1 MATATRTRVAPPL
14 LDWSEDH
21 RGEFARGVVSA
32 RHQLARLPLFTDE
45 ALAAMLDR
53 HDRDNLD
60 VCTMGRDPAERSSW
74 RDVPVCRHLPGHHL
88 IEAVHQTRLWVH
100 ARHALDTDSAL
111 KPVFAAM
118 MDQLRHLNPGWAP
131 LRAYGGVVIASPGA
145 QVFLHSDIS
154 ETMMFQVRGAQQVF
168 VYPPRDPWVS
178 DRALEGVLLGEAGED
193 LPYDPSWDAEA
204 ARIDM
209 ERGSF
214 AAWPL
219 HAPHRISFGNELS
232 VTLVLEVVTQES
244 LLKNAVLH
252 ANGLM
257 RRAGFNPKSADTAGL
272 GAAVKLAISRAA
284 KAAGAVR
291 RRRGEADISDVS
303 LARAL
308 EQA

>member
-100 ARHALDTDSAL
+100 ARHALDTDSEL

-154 ETMMFQVRGAQQVF
+154 ETMMFQVRGSQQVF

-193 LPYDPSWDAEA
+193 LPYDPSWDSEA

-219 HAPHRISFGNELS
+219 HAPHRIRFGNELS
-232 VTLVLEVVTQES
+232 VTLVLEVVTQGS
-244 LLKNAVLH
+244 LVKNGVLH

-257 RRAGFNPKSADTAGL
+257 RRAGLNPRNADTRGL
-272 GAAVKLAISRAA
+272 GAAAKLAISRAA
-284 KAAGAVR
+284 KTASAIRKRREAQPVSDMTLAG
-291 RRRGEADISDVS
+291 
-303 LARAL
+303 AL

>member
-1 MATATRTRVAPPL
+1 M

-100 ARHALDTDSAL
+100 ARHALDTDSEL

-154 ETMMFQVRGAQQVF
+154 ETMMFQVRGSQQVF

-219 HAPHRISFGNELS
+219 HAPHRIRFGNELS
-232 VTLVLEVVTQES
+232 VTLVLEVVTQGS
-244 LLKNAVLH
+244 LVKNGVLH

-257 RRAGFNPKSADTAGL
+257 RRAGLNPRNADTRGL
-272 GAAVKLAISRAA
+272 GAAAKLAISRAA
-284 KAAGAVR
+284 KTASAIRKRREAQPVSDMTLAG
-291 RRRGEADISDVS
+291 
-303 LARAL
+303 AL

>member
-1 MATATRTRVAPPL
+1 MPAATRSRVAPPL
-14 LDWSEDH
+14 LNWSEDH
-21 RGEFARGVVSA
+21 RIEFARGVISA
-32 RHQLARLPLFTDE
+32 RHQLARLPLFDDA

-53 HDRDNLD
+53 HDRANLD

-88 IEAVHQTRLWVH
+88 VEAVRQTRLWVH
-100 ARHALDTDSAL
+100 ARHALDADTEL

-118 MDQLRHLNPGWAP
+118 MEQLRHLNPGWAP

-154 ETMMFQVRGAQQVF
+154 ETMMFQVRGSQQVF

-193 LPYDPSWDAEA
+193 LPYDPSWDSEA
-204 ARIDM
+204 ASIAM

-214 AAWPL
+214 GAWPL
-219 HAPHRISFGNELS
+219 HAPHRISFGNEVS

-244 LLKNAVLH
+244 LLKNGVLH

-257 RRAGFNPKSADTAGL
+257 RRAGFNPRNANTSGL

-284 KAAGAVR
+284 KTASAIRSR
-291 RRRGEADISDVS
+291 RTGSEAPDMS
-303 LARAL
+303 LATTL
-308 EQA
+308 EHA